1 MGDGDREETAMP
13 SKQSEAVRRHWEAC
27 RQAMVNPDGDH
38 QDDESWGNLT
48 AEPRGV
54 DYLETEAA
62 GLPAMWVVPKDS
74 VQDRVLLCMHGGGF
88 ISGSIYTH
96 RKMFGHLAKAT
107 GVRALIFGYHL
118 APEHTHPS
126 QVDEATDVYQ
136 WLLDQ
141 GISADHIAFT
151 GDSVGGGL
159 SITTQLRA
167 RERGLPLPA
176 GAMLI
181 SPAVDMEAVGES
193 YATNRDRDPFFF
205 QETVRQIVATFLGEH
220 GDPRDPLVNP
230 LYADL
235 SGLGPIH
242 IQVGGDETL
251 LDDAHLLDE
260 HARKAGVEVR
270 LDVFPEML
278 HTFQMAAGRAP
289 ESDDAIHRLT
299 AWVRPILGLHA

>member
-1 MGDGDREETAMP
+1 
-13 SKQSEAVRRHWEAC
+13 
-27 RQAMVNPDGDH
+27 MVNPDGDH
-38 QDDESWGNLT
+38 PDDESWGNLT

-54 DYLETEAA
+54 DYLETIAA
-62 GLPAMWVVPKDS
+62 GLPAMWVAPKDS
-74 VQDRVLLCMHGGGF
+74 VHDRVLLCMHGGGF
-88 ISGSIYTH
+88 VSGSIYTH

-107 GVRALIFGYHL
+107 GVRALIFDYHL

-126 QVDEATDVYQ
+126 HVDEATDVYR
-136 WLLDQ
+136 WLLEDQ
-141 GISADHIAFT
+141 GINANRIMFT
-151 GDSVGGGL
+151 GDSAGGGL

-181 SPAVDMEAVGES
+181 SPWVDMEVGGES
-193 YATNRDRDPFFF
+193 YATNRDRDPFFH
-205 QETVRQIVATFLGEH
+205 QETVRQIAATFLGEA
-220 GDPRDPLVNP
+220 GDPRDPLANP

-242 IQVGGDETL
+242 IQVGGNETL
-251 LDDAHLLDE
+251 LDDAHKLDE

-289 ESDDAIHRLT
+289 EADEAIHRMA
-299 AWVRPILGLHA
+299 AWARPRLGVG